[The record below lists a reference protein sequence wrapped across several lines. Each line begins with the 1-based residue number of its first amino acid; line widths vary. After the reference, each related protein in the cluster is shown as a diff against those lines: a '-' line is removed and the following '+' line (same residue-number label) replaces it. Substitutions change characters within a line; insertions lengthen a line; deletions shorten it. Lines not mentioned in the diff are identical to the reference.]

1 MKVLVISDI
10 HGSGYYAEK
19 IKEINEKEKPEKNK
33 TTKHKQPKSKKKKSK
48 ERG

>member
-19 IKEINEKEKPEKNK
+19 IKEINERE
-33 TTKHKQPKSKKKKSK
+33 QPDKIILL
-48 ERG
+48 GDIY